1 MKQTIEI
8 LHMLAT
14 AVLMILTA
22 ELLQMA
28 RVLLRDRMG
37 GQ

>member
-14 AVLMILTA
+14 AVLMLLTA
-22 ELLQMA
+22 ELVQIA
-28 RVLLRDRMG
+28 RSLLTDRMG
-37 GQ
+37 GR